1 MRLKKENMIQLG
13 IDVGGSGIKGALVDI
28 NSGNITSERHRITTP
43 NPATP
48 DAIAK
53 TIKQIADFFNYS
65 GNIGVGF
72 PAAIQNGVVKTAS
85 NIDPSWIGVNAEI
98 LFSNETGCNVTVLN
112 DADVAGFAEMMFCSD
127 DETTG
132 VVIFITVGTGI
143 GSAIFVNKQ
152 LLPNTEFGHVYL
164 DNGKKAEHY
173 TADIIRKKENLSW
186 TKWGKRFSKY
196 LQYMENLFYPDL
208 FIIGGGVSKK
218 FEKYGSILNTKT
230 KVIPATLKNQAG
242 IIGAAILAK
251 KSHIIINKKSEIIKI
266 FNSAF

>member
-1 MRLKKENMIQLG
+1 MVQLG

-28 NSGNITSERHRITTP
+28 NSGMITSERHRIPTP
-43 NPATP
+43 IPATP
-48 DAIAK
+48 EAIAE
-53 TIKQIADFFNYS
+53 TIKQIANFFNYS

-72 PAAIQNGVVKTAS
+72 PAAIQNGIVKTAS

-98 LFSNETGCNVTVLN
+98 LFSKETGSNVTVLN
-112 DADVAGFAEMMFCSD
+112 DADVAGYAEMILCSD
-127 DETTG
+127 KDTDG

-143 GSAIFVNKQ
+143 GSAIFINKQ

-173 TADIIRKKENLSW
+173 ASDIVRKNENLSW
-186 TKWGKRFSKY
+186 TKWAKRFSKY

-208 FIIGGGVSKK
+208 FIIGGGISKK
-218 FEKYGSILNTKT
+218 FDKYGTALNTKT
-230 KVIPATLKNQAG
+230 IVIPATLKNQAG

-251 KSHIIINKKSEIIKI
+251 KNHLILNKKSEIKNI
-266 FNSAF
+266 NSAFK